1 MKKTSRV
8 SADHYQNSS
17 DKVAPT
23 NHKESY
29 QFERFDN
36 CERNRQDQEGVV
48 RTKPVKETV
57 NGARNSH
64 WSNLV
69 VDHNTVVARSFTEAL
84 DAPPGAPGT
93 HSRAC

>member
-1 MKKTSRV
+1 MKKTPRV

-23 NHKESY
+23 NDKESY

-36 CERNRQDQEGVV
+36 CERNRQGQEGLV
-48 RTKPVKETV
+48 RTKPIEETV

-64 WSNLV
+64 RWNLAS
-69 VDHNTVVARSFTEAL
+69 DHNTLAAHRSLTA
-84 DAPPGAPGT
+84 
-93 HSRAC
+93 